1 MMENCGDTAPPV
13 LSVDRISIRFR
24 QYEAGWKQ
32 REFTVMQDISLAID
46 AGQIVAVVG
55 ASGSGKSLLA
65 HAVLGILPGNAQM
78 GGTIRYCGQAL
89 TEERLAVLRGRE
101 IALIP
106 QAVTYLDPTM
116 KIGRQVQGL
125 YGSLAEQRQALARYG
140 LADGIAGQY
149 PFSLSGGM
157 ARRVLIATAVMG
169 QARLIIADEPTPGLD
184 QQATAEV
191 AGHFRSLADEGRAV
205 MLITHEL
212 DLACRIADKIA
223 VFCGGTILEIAAA
236 DDFRQGAEAL
246 RHPYSRALWQ
256 ALPQNGFHSGGNFKP
271 AVGPEVSGCLF
282 ADCCQEKSEACLGEI
297 KLRQL
302 RNGMVRCV
310 HAT

>member
-1 MMENCGDTAPPV
+1 MMEKRTAAVQPV
-13 LSVDRISIRFR
+13 LSVDKLTVGFR
-24 QYEAGWKQ
+24 QYESGSKQ
-32 REFTVMQDISLAID
+32 RESNVIQDISLAID

-65 HAVLGILPGNAQM
+65 HAILGILPVNAQV
-78 GGTIRYCGQAL
+78 GGSIRYCGQEL
-89 TEERLAVLRGRE
+89 TEDRLAVLRGRE

-125 YGSLAEQRQALARYG
+125 YGSPAEQQQAFARYG
-140 LADGIAGQY
+140 LADGIAERY

-157 ARRVLIATAVMG
+157 ARRVLVATAVTG

-191 AGHFRSLADEGRAV
+191 ARHFRSLADEGRAV

-212 DLACRIADKIA
+212 DLACRIADKLA
-223 VFCGGTILEIAAA
+223 VFYGGTVLEIAAA
-236 DDFRQGAEAL
+236 ADFRQGPEAL
-246 RHPYSRALWQ
+246 RHPYSWALWQ
-256 ALPQNGFHSGGNFKP
+256 ALPQNGFHPSWNFTP
-271 AVGPEVSGCLF
+271 AAEPETGSCVFAGCCHNKTEE
-282 ADCCQEKSEACLGEI
+282 CCEEI
-297 KLRQL
+297 MLRQL

-310 HAT
+310 HAS